1 MKMTNSMRFPQKSV
15 IRSRKGFTLLEMLI
29 VIGMIA
35 LIIGLSVGVLSNMFG
50 ESQVD
55 TAKMYVNS
63 SLNAPL
69 EQYRIHMGSYPSTE
83 EGLMALYRAPA
94 GREARWRGPY
104 IREIPVDPWG
114 NEYQYRF
121 PGQSNPLGARGFD
134 IWSKGPPP
142 HDESTRI
149 GNW

>member
-94 GREARWRGPY
+94 GREARWRGP
-104 IREIPVDPWG
+104 
-114 NEYQYRF
+114 
-121 PGQSNPLGARGFD
+121 
-134 IWSKGPPP
+134 
-142 HDESTRI
+142 
-149 GNW
+149 

>member
-1 MKMTNSMRFPQKSV
+1 MGRDQRTYMRSK
-15 IRSRKGFTLLEMLI
+15 KGFTLLEMLI

-69 EQYRIHMGSYPSTE
+69 EQYRIHMGSYPTTE
-83 EGLMALYRAPA
+83 EGLRALYQAPA
-94 GREARWRGPY
+94 GRETRWRGPY

-121 PGQSNPLGARGFD
+121 PGQRNPLGARGFD
-134 IWSKGPPP
+134 IWSRGPNPE
-142 HDESTRI
+142 DESSWI